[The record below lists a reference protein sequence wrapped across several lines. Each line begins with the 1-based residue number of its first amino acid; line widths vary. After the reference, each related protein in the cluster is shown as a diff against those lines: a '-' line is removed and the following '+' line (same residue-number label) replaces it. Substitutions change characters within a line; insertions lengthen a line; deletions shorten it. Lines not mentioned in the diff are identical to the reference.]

1 MMKKKSD
8 LAIYLRLLTY
18 VKPHIGIFIVSI
30 IGYTLASSSQPM
42 LANAMKYFIDSLNGQ
57 HDKSF
62 FHISYLDVFDLTY
75 TIPILLIV
83 ITVWQGI
90 GSFIGGYFLSKVS
103 LNLVQDIRLAMFDKF
118 LTLPTTYYNSQNSG
132 AIAAGVIY
140 AANSITSAATNAIQV
155 VFREGITVI
164 FLLCYLFY
172 MNWRLTLTLFIIF
185 PVIIVIVIKTA
196 RKFRSQSLKIQSA
209 MGRITSV
216 SKETISNYKAVKIF
230 GGKDYEYSRFMD
242 ANEYSVRKSIDMA
255 KTSAVYTPK
264 LQIIL
269 YTSMALL
276 LLLILFFRGGATVG
290 ELLAY
295 VTAIG
300 LLPKSIRQLSGVSST
315 IQKGL
320 AGAEAI
326 FGLLDHSE
334 ELDEGIIAKE
344 KVAGKVEVVNLSFT
358 YPHTSNIILSNI
370 NFTCEPGQMVA
381 IVGKSGAGKSTLA
394 SLLLRFYL
402 LTEGKILL
410 DGIDINGYTLS
421 NLRKHIALVSQD
433 ITLFNTT
440 IFTNIAYGELANASF
455 EQVKNAAKL
464 AYADEFIE
472 LLPEGY
478 NTIVG
483 ENGLKLSGGQR
494 QRIAL
499 ARAFL
504 KDAPILILDEA
515 TSALDNH
522 SERLIQHA
530 LDKVRYNKTIIV
542 IAHRLSTIRRADKI
556 LVVAE
561 GQIVEEGTHD
571 QLVDLN
577 GVYAD
582 LVHNTAT

>member
-30 IGYTLASSSQPM
+30 IGYAIASSSQPM
-42 LANAMKYFIDSLNGQ
+42 LANSMKYFIDSLRGQ
-57 HDKSF
+57 HGKF
-62 FHISYLDVFDLTY
+62 FSYIPYLDGFDIAY
-75 TIPILLIV
+75 AIPFILV
-83 ITVWQGI
+83 IISVWQGI

-103 LNLVQDIRLAMFDKF
+103 LNLIQDIRMAMFDKF
-118 LTLPTTYYNSQNSG
+118 LTLPTTYFNSQNSG

-140 AANSITSAATNAIQV
+140 AANSITAAATNAIQV
-155 VFREGITVI
+155 VFREGLTVI
-164 FLLCYLFY
+164 FLLGYLFY

-185 PVIIVIVIKTA
+185 PVVIVIVIKTA
-196 RKFRSQSLKIQSA
+196 RKFRSQSIKIQNA
-209 MGRITSV
+209 MGKITSV
-216 SKETISNYKAVKIF
+216 SKETISNYKVVKVF

-242 ANEYSVRKSIDMA
+242 ANDYSVRQSIDMA

-276 LLLILFFRGGATVG
+276 LLLILFFRGNATVG

-295 VTAIG
+295 VTAIA

-326 FGLLDHSE
+326 FGLLDHPE
-334 ELDEGIIAKE
+334 ELDEGMTTKAK
-344 KVAGKVEVVNLSFT
+344 VFGKIEAINLSFT
-358 YPHTSNIILSNI
+358 YPHTSNTILNNI
-370 NFTCEPGQMVA
+370 NFTCESGQMIA

-402 LTEGKILL
+402 STSGKILL
-410 DGIDINGYTLS
+410 DGIDINDYTLA

-440 IFTNIAYGELANASF
+440 IFSNIAYGELSEVTF
-455 EQVKNAAKL
+455 DQVKNAARL

-478 NTIVG
+478 NTVVG

-504 KDAPILILDEA
+504 KNAPILILDEA
-515 TSALDNH
+515 TSALDNQ
-522 SERLIQHA
+522 SESLIQLA
-530 LDKVRYNKTIIV
+530 LDKAMHNKTTIV
-542 IAHRLSTIRRADKI
+542 IAHRLSTIRKADKI
-556 LVVAE
+556 LVLDE
-561 GQIVEEGTHD
+561 GQVVEEGTHD
-571 QLVDLN
+571 QLIGLN
-577 GVYAD
+577 GVYAN
-582 LVHNTAT
+582 LVLGTTS